1 MRKIIAVL
9 SISLILAPFAFSE
22 DKAEKDKKIFIKF
35 HYTMGFSEYTKSVSW
50 LEEIYLIVVASYSI
64 NYNFEKGN
72 SFNASLGY
80 KFSSSIGIELGMDL
94 CSRNILSDYSASIPH
109 PWLFNSPREAD
120 NEGTYKLTEN
130 VVYLNF
136 VYSIPFSKFGL
147 DIFGGPAYFL
157 SKIELIKEIQYSYSY
172 PYETISISANTEEV
186 KKNSFGFNA
195 GTSFN
200 YYIVKG
206 FGIFVNAQYFSSSVD
221 FEPTSDIPGLKLTLG
236 GFKAGAGLK
245 ILF

>member
-50 LEEIYLIVVASYSI
+50 SEEIYFEDASYSI
-64 NYNFEKGN
+64 NNIFEKGN

-80 KFSSSIGIELGMDL
+80 KFSSSIGIELGIDL
-94 CSRNILSDYSASIPH
+94 CSRNILSDYNASIPH
-109 PWLFNSPREAD
+109 PLLFNSPRDAD

-130 VVYLNF
+130 AVYLNF

-157 SKIELIKEIQYSYSY
+157 SKIELIKEIQFSDSY
-172 PYETISISANTEEV
+172 PYEQISISASTEEV

-195 GTSFN
+195 GASFN
-200 YYIVKG
+200 YYIASG
-206 FGIFVNAQYFSSSVD
+206 FGIFVNAQYLSSSVD
-221 FEPTSDIPGLKLTLG
+221 FEPTSDIPGMKLTLG